1 MKSKCE
7 ESKLE
12 LKADLIL
19 FVTTSILAQHGNL
32 GFEAVSKNFTMVGL
46 ARPLSYNYKK
56 EQKLI
61 LTNTRCPIS
70 RVSRYTTAVK

>member
-19 FVTTSILAQHGNL
+19 FVTTSILKL
-32 GFEAVSKNFTMVGL
+32 
-46 ARPLSYNYKK
+46 YKY
-56 EQKLI
+56 
-61 LTNTRCPIS
+61 
-70 RVSRYTTAVK
+70 YTTKNTCQTSCTSEYKTNLIPRAPRAFPGKSPGD

>member
-19 FVTTSILAQHGNL
+19 FVITSILKLYKYYTPKNTCQISWTSEYKTNL
-32 GFEAVSKNFTMVGL
+32 V
-46 ARPLSYNYKK
+46 P
-56 EQKLI
+56 
-61 LTNTRCPIS
+61 
-70 RVSRYTTAVK
+70 RVPRAFPGKSLGTSLVENSE